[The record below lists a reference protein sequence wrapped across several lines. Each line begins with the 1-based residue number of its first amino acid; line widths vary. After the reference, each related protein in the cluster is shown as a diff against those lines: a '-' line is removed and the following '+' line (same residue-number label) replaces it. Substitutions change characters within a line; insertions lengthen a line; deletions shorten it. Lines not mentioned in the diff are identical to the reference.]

1 MTWKTV
7 KLEWRQLYNDQP
19 ANVADKVQVPD
30 TRRAG
35 ASHGRSSQVQVLSLC
50 QILRKPWSTLN
61 LRIGDPVWAKMK
73 GFSPWPG
80 KVCLPPTD
88 CKRPAGGV
96 TYSLKKK
103 LLADILTLSV
113 KKQMHCVMFFG
124 TNDYAWI
131 EEVLC
136 CKI

>member
-1 MTWKTV
+1 MLQTKFKFQTPGG
-7 KLEWRQLYNDQP
+7 QGQ
-19 ANVADKVQVPD
+19 AM
-30 TRRAG
+30 AG
-35 ASHGRSSQVQVLSLC
+35 AHKFRSSVC
-50 QILRKPWSTLN
+50 QILRKPWSILN

-96 TYSLKKK
+96 TYSLERK

-136 CKI
+136 C

>member
-1 MTWKTV
+1 MEPVAIIILANVSFPCFLSMSSHHDLEEV
-7 KLEWRQLYNDQP
+7 KIEWRQLYNDQP

-96 TYSLKKK
+96 TYSLIKE
-103 LLADILTLSV
+103 AA
-113 KKQMHCVMFFG
+113 C
-124 TNDYAWI
+124 
-131 EEVLC
+131 
-136 CKI
+136 

>member
-1 MTWKTV
+1 MEPVAIIILANGSVLAFYLRSAIMTWKKV

-19 ANVADKVQVPD
+19 ANVADQVQVPD

-35 ASHGRSSQVQVLSLC
+35 ASHGRSSQVQVLSL
-50 QILRKPWSTLN
+50 QILRKPWSILN

-96 TYSLKKK
+96 
-103 LLADILTLSV
+103 
-113 KKQMHCVMFFG
+113 
-124 TNDYAWI
+124 
-131 EEVLC
+131 
-136 CKI
+136 

>member
-1 MTWKTV
+1 MKI
-7 KLEWRQLYNDQP
+7 ECRQLYNDQP
-19 ANVADKVQVPD
+19 ANVADEVQVPD

-50 QILRKPWSTLN
+50 QILRKQWSILN

-96 TYSLKKK
+96 KILLKGSCLLTYDMFDTFSEE
-103 LLADILTLSV
+103 ADALR
-113 KKQMHCVMFFG
+113 
-124 TNDYAWI
+124 Y
-131 EEVLC
+131 VLWDQ
-136 CKI
+136 